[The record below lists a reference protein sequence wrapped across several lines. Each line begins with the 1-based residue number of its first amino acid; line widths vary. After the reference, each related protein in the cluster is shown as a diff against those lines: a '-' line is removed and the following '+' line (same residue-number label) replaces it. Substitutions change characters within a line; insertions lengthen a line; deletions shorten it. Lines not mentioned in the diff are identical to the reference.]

1 MFHRAIAGLMTIV
14 AIGGSTP
21 EACAQD
27 PSARCTSVANKRM
40 TVASAL
46 SRGFDVENF
55 SEVES
60 VTFLQAFNAI
70 PPKSDFVATKIFAAV
85 GRDRAYIFFENGKDL
100 CAPPT
105 PMPRASYEAL
115 VEQARRDGT

>member
-1 MFHRAIAGLMTIV
+1 M
-14 AIGGSTP
+14 
-21 EACAQD
+21 
-27 PSARCTSVANKRM
+27 
-40 TVASAL
+40 
-46 SRGFDVENF
+46 GFDVENF
-55 SEVES
+55 SEVET

-70 PPKSDFVATKIFAAV
+70 RPKSDFVATKIFAAV

-115 VEQARRDGT
+115 VEQARNVIAAAPQDSGARVRNANRTPKRTMVSTIRPKR